1 MCGVC
6 TGRVNETGK
15 NNIATL
21 NKASECGKW
30 KTCKLGATPPHPPQ
44 KKTQKSLKIYFAFYC
59 DNKQTAGKK
68 KHAICSIS

>member
-30 KTCKLGATPPHPPQ
+30 KTCKLGATPPPTHP
-44 KKTQKSLKIYFAFYC
+44 KKDTEITQNILCFLL
-59 DNKQTAGKK
+59 
-68 KHAICSIS
+68 